1 MALVKPQATYAIC
14 YHDGAFVD
22 WSQATVHAGALAMR
36 YALSVFEGIRLYRGR
51 EGTAVHPFALG
62 PHVRRFAESL
72 RLMRLPDPGVAAL
85 PGIIAE
91 LVARNGIDEDSYVRA
106 AASATS
112 FGEMSADARTSLTVT
127 VTRMGRK
134 KWLAEDRR
142 MRVTISSWQRASA
155 AVFPH
160 AAKNISSYAGP
171 RLALLEARDAGYD
184 STILR
189 NAEGYLCEAPTA
201 ALFIVRR
208 GVVSTPPLADG
219 PLPSITRQVLLE
231 LCGALGIPAEE
242 AHLRPA
248 DLLECDEAFLCGT
261 GIEIAP
267 IGSVD
272 GRTLRHA
279 ADLPLTRRLLEAYF
293 ERARTTGENP

>member
-1 MALVKPQATYAIC
+1 MTPVRPQATYAIC
-14 YHDGAFVD
+14 HHDGAFVD
-22 WSQATVHAGALAMR
+22 WSAATVHAGALAMR
-36 YALSVFEGIRLYRGR
+36 YALSVFEGIRLYRTRDG
-51 EGTAVHPFALG
+51 GAVQPLALAA
-62 PHVRRFAESL
+62 HVARFAESL

-91 LVARNGIDEDSYVRA
+91 LVAQNGVDDDAYVRA

-112 FGEMSADARTSLTVT
+112 FGEMSAEARTSLTVT

-142 MRVTISSWQRASA
+142 MRVTISYWQRASA

-184 STILR
+184 SAILR
-189 NAEGYLCEAPTA
+189 NADGHLCEAPTA
-201 ALFIVRR
+201 ALFVVQE
-208 GVVSTPPLADG
+208 GVVRTPPLADG
-219 PLPSITRQVLLE
+219 PLPSITRQLLLD
-231 LCGALGIPAEE
+231 LCRTLGIPAEE
-242 AHLRPA
+242 THLRPT
-248 DLLECDEAFLCGT
+248 DLLESDEAFLCGT
-261 GIEIAP
+261 GLEIAP

-279 ADLPLTRRLLEAYF
+279 AELPITRRLLEAYF
-293 ERARTTGENP
+293 EHARTTGGAS